1 MEIARLSNASVLS
14 QHEQPFVHLQENV
27 VRLRDVEMLTSL
39 QLLTSA
45 SDEQE
50 RILLLT
56 HSEVGLWPRMSW
68 LDLADDDVITNE
80 PICPQG

>member
-1 MEIARLSNASVLS
+1 M
-14 QHEQPFVHLQENV
+14 
-27 VRLRDVEMLTSL
+27 RLRDVEMLTSL

-68 LDLADDDVITNE
+68 LDLSDDDVMTDE